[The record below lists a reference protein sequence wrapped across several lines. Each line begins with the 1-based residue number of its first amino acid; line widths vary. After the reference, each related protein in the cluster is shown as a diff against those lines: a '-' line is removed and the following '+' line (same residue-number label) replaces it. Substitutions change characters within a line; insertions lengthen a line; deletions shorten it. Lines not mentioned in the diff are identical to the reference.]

1 MESNQSNRGVELL
14 NISIDIGNGAS
25 DTLRI
30 FEHDDPQV
38 IIRNFYIKNTLSN
51 NDTEGLLLGKV
62 YALISELVEEHKL
75 LNMTLATR
83 PVMSEKPCKNYGE
96 KLYRRG
102 MQEKEHHLVVSQ
114 MKRINSAK
122 QIQETVIGR
131 PKLNKNSIRIASNA
145 ASKANSVMAFHTP
158 KSSSTC
164 EMTFKFEP
172 QSDRPDRKSMSKI
185 DFSYHDI
192 IDKKKNSETVST
204 STREWDSPIKV
215 NIGQTKSPIVKMEM
229 RNKII
234 TCKSP
239 KTNGLGLKQHLFI
252 DVDPKTGN
260 KFFRPTVEG
269 SPKKTVNK
277 VVQMTDLAKHQ
288 KRSSCPGFPSSYETV
303 KIIRKLRTEKVASKT
318 KLQVL

>member
-1 MESNQSNRGVELL
+1 MESNQSNRGAELL
-14 NISIDIGNGAS
+14 NISIDIGNGAN

-30 FEHDDPQV
+30 FEYDDPQV
-38 IIRNFYIKNTLSN
+38 IIRNFYIKNSLSN
-51 NDTEGLLLGKV
+51 DGTEGLLLSKV
-62 YALISELVEEHKL
+62 YALISEMVEEHKL

-131 PKLNKNSIRIASNA
+131 PKLNRNSIRIVSNA

-172 QSDRPDRKSMSKI
+172 QSDRPNRKSLSRI
-185 DFSYHDI
+185 DFSYHDFT
-192 IDKKKNSETVST
+192 DKKKNSETVST
-204 STREWDSPIKV
+204 SAREWDSPIKV
-215 NIGQTKSPIVKMEM
+215 TIGQAKSPAIKMET

-239 KTNGLGLKQHLFI
+239 KAGGLGLKKHLCI

-260 KFFRPTVEG
+260 KFFRPVVGG
-269 SPKKTVNK
+269 SPKKVVNK
-277 VVQMTDLAKHQ
+277 AASMTDLAKHQ
-288 KRSSCPGFPSSYETV
+288 KRSSCPGFPSSYEAV

-318 KLQVL
+318 KFQA